1 MMVSLLAGAGWV
13 GVQQLT
19 SPLTATTPPCSSTT
33 VIGSLESTMVTVRVY
48 NTGTRRG
55 LATSLQTKLK
65 GKGFHVPMVGNK
77 DNIIAGTLI
86 VGGSATAPEVKLV
99 AGFFPESTTES
110 DGRSDNS
117 VDVFVNDD
125 FGEFDDLAPAT
136 IDVAS
141 AVICTPTGSVTA
153 SQFPVNTGGP
163 PATPTETPSGTG
175 TAKSTKTPSG
185 TSTKSPTS
193 TKR

>member
-1 MMVSLLAGAGWV
+1 MVSLLAGAGWV

-19 SPLTATTPPCSSTT
+19 SPLTPTTTPCQSTT
-33 VIGSLESTMVTVRVY
+33 VIGSLDSTMITVRVY
-48 NTGTRRG
+48 NTGSRRG
-55 LATSLQTKLK
+55 LASGLQTKLK

-77 DNIIAGTLI
+77 DQIIASTLI
-86 VGGSATAPEVKLV
+86 VGGSATAPEVQLV

-110 DGRSDNS
+110 DGRLDNS
-117 VDVFVNDD
+117 VDVLVNDE
-125 FGEFDDLAPAT
+125 FGEFDDQAPTA

-163 PATPTETPSGTG
+163 VATPSETPSSTPTG
-175 TAKSTKTPSG
+175 TAKSTA
-185 TSTKSPTS
+185 KSPSKSS
-193 TKR
+193 TTKKR

>member
-1 MMVSLLAGAGWV
+1 MVSLLAGAGWV

-19 SPLTATTPPCSSTT
+19 SPLTQTTPPCSSTT
-33 VIGSLESTMVTVRVY
+33 VIGSLESTMVTVKVF
-48 NTGTRRG
+48 NTGSRRG

-65 GKGFHVPMVGNK
+65 GKGFHVPMVGNR
-77 DNIIAGTLI
+77 DQVIAGTLI
-86 VGGSATAPEVKLV
+86 IGGSATAPEVQLV
-99 AGFFPESTTES
+99 AGFFPESSTES
-110 DGRSDNS
+110 DGRVDNS
-117 VDVFVNDD
+117 VDVLVNDD

-153 SQFPVNTGGP
+153 TQFPVNTGGP
-163 PATPTETPSGTG
+163 PATPSD
-175 TAKSTKTPSG
+175 TATATSTKSPSG